1 MRSSGNSSGLAA
13 RLKGLPVDGSAHI
26 PETRPPM
33 PAPHGRVG
41 KSPEGEKGAVE
52 EKKSPEVD
60 EGRFVQVPM
69 SVILHPRLSDGA
81 RVLYALLLSYDWQ
94 DGDGRRKGKAWPSL
108 ARLAERSGKSTRQVT
123 RYLRELEEE
132 DVIHTKHGGGHR
144 ATRHLLARPGVDQ

>member
-1 MRSSGNSSGLAA
+1 MRSSGNSSGLVA
-13 RLKGLPVDGSAHI
+13 RLKEDPPRDGLGHKQNKTANHD
-26 PETRPPM
+26 
-33 PAPHGRVG
+33 
-41 KSPEGEKGAVE
+41 
-52 EKKSPEVD
+52 D
-60 EGRFVQVPM
+60 GRFVQVPM
-69 SVILHPRLSDGA
+69 SIILHPRLSDGA

-108 ARLAERSGKSTRQVT
+108 ARLAEQSGKSTRQVT

>member
-1 MRSSGNSSGLAA
+1 MLSSGDSSGLAA

-41 KSPEGEKGAVE
+41 ESPKGEKGAVE

-69 SVILHPRLSDGA
+69 SIILHPRLSDGA

-94 DGDGRRKGKAWPSL
+94 DGDGRRKGRAWPSL

-132 DVIHTKHGGGHR
+132 GVMRTEHGGEHR
-144 ATRHLLARPGVDQ
+144 ATRRLLVRAGGEQ